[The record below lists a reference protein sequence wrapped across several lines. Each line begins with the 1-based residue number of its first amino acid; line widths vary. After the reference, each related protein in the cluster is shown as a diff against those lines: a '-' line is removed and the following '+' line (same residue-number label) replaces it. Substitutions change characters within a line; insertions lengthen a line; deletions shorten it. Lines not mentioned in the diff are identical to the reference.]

1 MYTLTLQLGEALV
14 EAVGDALMDDL
25 DALSVSVIDA
35 QADSEAEM
43 ALFGEPDMPA
53 PAPGWTLSAL
63 EALFE
68 DETEAQAAAAW
79 VMAQYPD
86 VRLVGIDL
94 LPDNDWVRL
103 SQSQFQPVEVT
114 PQFWVAPSWSDVP
127 PQATTLLRLDPGLA
141 FGTGSHPTTLMCLR
155 WLAREGAHYP
165 GALLDYGCGS
175 GILAIGAG
183 LLAQVA
189 GQARDLDGIDIDPAA
204 WQSTQDNAHA
214 NGVTVR
220 AGSPD
225 ILTPGQRYPVV
236 LANILASPLKLLAP
250 LLCGRVAPG
259 GRLVLAGILER
270 QTTELQAAYA
280 PWMNLVAEDALDG
293 WVLLTGT
300 PNGVAAA

>member
-1 MYTLTLQLGEALV
+1 MHTLTLQLAESLV
-14 EAVGDALMDDL
+14 EPVGDALMDDL

-35 QADSEAEM
+35 QADSESEI

-53 PAPGWTLSAL
+53 PAPGWALSAL
-63 EALFE
+63 EALF
-68 DETEAQAAAAW
+68 DTEADAQAAAAW
-79 VMAQYPD
+79 VLAQFPD
-86 VRLVGIDL
+86 VRLIGIDL

-103 SQSQFQPVEVT
+103 SQAQFQPVQVT
-114 PQFWVAPSWSDVP
+114 PSFWVTPSWSDAP
-127 PQATTLLRLDPGLA
+127 DGAQTLLRLDPGLA

-155 WLAREGAHYP
+155 WLARSGTDHP

-183 LLAQVA
+183 LLAQA
-189 GQARDLDGIDIDPAA
+189 SGQERLLDGVDIDPAA
-204 WQSTQDNAHA
+204 WQATQDNAAA
-214 NGVTVR
+214 NGVAVR
-220 AGSPD
+220 AGGPD

-270 QTTELQAAYA
+270 QTAELQAAYA
-280 PWMNLVAEDALDG
+280 PWMDLVAEDTLDG
-293 WVLLTGT
+293 WVLLTGSLRD
-300 PNGVAAA
+300 